1 MKKLIFLFGSIIYC
15 NIFFA
20 QEITQ
25 SADEKASVFVEQGQ
39 EKANKNDWNGAINEY
54 TLAIQQSPKDAI
66 AYFYRATARYNLKD
80 FRGAFMDYTKAI
92 NIDPNNSGDYIAGS
106 YYGRGLCF
114 QYLGNKEK
122 ACLDFT
128 KANELGNPDAANAM
142 QINCN

>member
-1 MKKLIFLFGSIIYC
+1 MKKIILLFGFTLLV
-15 NIFFA
+15 NAFFA

-25 SADEKASVFVEQGQ
+25 TSDEKATQFINQGQ
-39 EKANKNDWNGAINEY
+39 EKANNNDWNEAINQY
-54 TLAIQQSPKDAI
+54 TLAIQQSPKSAI
-66 AYFYRATARYNLKD
+66 AYYDRATARYNLKD
-80 FRGAFMDYTKAI
+80 FRGAFMDYSKAI
-92 NIDPNNSGDYIAGS
+92 NIDPYNSGSYVAGS

-142 QINCN
+142 QTNCN

>member
-1 MKKLIFLFGSIIYC
+1 MKKIIVLFGFIILS
-15 NIFFA
+15 NVIFA

-25 SADEKASVFVEQGQ
+25 SADEKSANFVNQGLIQ
-39 EKANKNDWNGAINEY
+39 NDLNSAINYY
-54 TLAIQQSPKDAI
+54 TLAIQQSQKNAL
-66 AYFYRATARYNLKD
+66 AYFYRASARYTLKD
-80 FRGAFMDYTKAI
+80 FRGAFMDYSKAI
-92 NIDPNNSGDYIAGS
+92 NIDPNSSEDYLSKS

-128 KANELGNPDAANAM
+128 KANELGNQDAANAM